1 MNDKYTKLT
10 ALIDQDFTVKEA
22 KGYNYQFWDN
32 ANRTMKKEDKW
43 FEGAQ
48 KKYTIIT
55 DKGELTLGPGQL
67 ANLLEAVYKNG
78 KADINGVTFHVKSNG
93 KSGLDIR
100 YFFSVASKATLP
112 RPSESRPT
120 TEWVNK
126 PVADNA
132 FEDDP
137 INLDDIPF

>member
-1 MNDKYTKLT
+1 MDRKFTKLT
-10 ALIDQDFTVKEA
+10 ALVDQDFTVEEA
-22 KGYNYQFWDN
+22 KGYHFQFWDN

-48 KKYTIIT
+48 KKYTIVT

-93 KSGLDIR
+93 KEGLDIR
-100 YFFSVASKATLP
+100 YFFNVASTKTLKLA
-112 RPSESRPT
+112 EEDT
-120 TEWVNK
+120 TDYDT
-126 PVADNA
+126 P
-132 FEDDP
+132 
-137 INLDDIPF
+137 LDMDSIPF